1 MNDSCFVILIWVSL
15 LLVVVAACATTNEV
29 NCGRVEDDR
38 MTNNT
43 SVDTKTPTIALI
55 HLLVTLLG
63 GTTASLMVHD
73 FSLLMIA
80 TISSLIY

>member
-1 MNDSCFVILIWVSL
+1 
-15 LLVVVAACATTNEV
+15 
-29 NCGRVEDDR
+29 
-38 MTNNT
+38 
-43 SVDTKTPTIALI
+43 LI